1 MTDEKDSF
9 KRARSDEQKGERREE
24 ILEAAQALLLE
35 SETERELS
43 LNDLARRVGMAKSN
57 LYRYFESRE
66 AILLELLRRE
76 WTGWLVDFEETLR
89 CHERVPLVN
98 DAARH
103 AFLDK
108 LAAMLAKSFAARPF
122 LGRLSAILPT
132 VLEHNVEAQT
142 VFDFKRDAVE
152 FFCRVAALLYE
163 TAPLLPPRR
172 YEELLHLSLTALV
185 GAWSF
190 GHPSPEVRAVLH
202 RPELASMRR
211 DFERDFTRHVSL
223 LARAL
228 LAESDC

>member
-1 MTDEKDSF
+1 MTEEKDTF
-9 KRARSDEQKGERREE
+9 LRARSDEQKDERRTE

-76 WTGWLVDFEETLR
+76 WTCWFIDFEATLL
-89 CHERVPLVN
+89 CLKPGPLRSNV
-98 DAARH
+98 ARQ

-108 LAAMLAKSFAARPF
+108 LAAALAASFVARPF
-122 LGRLSAILPT
+122 LGRLQAVLPT
-132 VLEHNVEAQT
+132 VLEHNIEVKT
-142 VFDFKRDAVE
+142 VYAFKRDAVE
-152 FFCRVAALLYE
+152 FFRRVAVLLYE
-163 TAPLLPPRR
+163 TAPLLSPQK
-172 YEELLHLSLTALV
+172 YEELLHLALTTLV

-202 RPELASMRR
+202 RPELAAMRAE
-211 DFERDFTRHVSL
+211 FERDFTRHVSL

-228 LAESDC
+228 LAEDDC